1 MTPIVIVSQVL
12 NASGAIIGFEFEIA
26 DCLYFYSSDQRGWPG
41 LRVGGFPCDSNGA
54 AFARNV
60 VYTNREA
67 PALPQVL
74 EGSRLTVARR
84 RRGLSQSELAAKI
97 GVTEK
102 KLRAWEDKQE
112 WCEDKEII
120 LKLAWALRFPV
131 GFFTGPE
138 IELLDPERIS
148 FRR

>member
-1 MTPIVIVSQVL
+1 MTTTVTVSHVL
-12 NASGAIIGFEFEIA
+12 DKTGTIIGFEFEIA
-26 DCLYFYSSDQRGWPG
+26 GGLYFYSSDQQGWPG
-41 LRVGGFPCDSNGA
+41 LRAGRFPCDSDGA

-67 PALPQVL
+67 PAPAQVL
-74 EGSRLTVARR
+74 EGSRLTVARC

-97 GVTEK
+97 GVKEK
-102 KLRAWEDKQE
+102 KLRAWEEKQE

-120 LKLAWALRFPV
+120 LKLAWVLKFPV

-138 IELLDPERIS
+138 IELLDPKRIS